1 MQSHGSHHDSLC
13 ATLCHVLVYCLFG
26 YRPVSRSA
34 GDDNDQGG
42 ITLTM
47 VGSDGRA
54 RNIRTNM
61 ATFLRYLQGENAKE
75 AQKEREW
82 CQGSV
87 VRELDIPREL
97 WNRLKI
103 SPLDKSKFHR
113 VESAVE
119 GYKRQN
125 LPFREL
131 LAILDGL
138 KDNEVAIAFVACL
151 PLQEFIRMA
160 ELKQKVETDGC
171 NALHWAVCRG
181 GSAILLQNVE
191 DILAAWPEICQ
202 QAGKNGLPIHTASQ
216 LLSMDPNLP
225 VLQRVIQA
233 YPRGLEKPNERG
245 WIPLQLA
252 IAVPKPNLQVVSA
265 LVQAY
270 PEAVGVQTRTGLTA
284 FHIAAL
290 QPNQPLELFEVLL
303 QHGLQV
309 QEALKKK
316 DEKGVTAL
324 HAALVKNS
332 DNLDLIKRL
341 LEIWPEGVKEVD
353 YDCNTAL
360 CLVAIGAKANLECVK
375 LIHQAWPEAIDHRNS
390 FAYTPLHAA
399 IKAGASQDIVAYL
412 LDASPASPPVYV
424 STCPGGETLLNAI
437 MMNPKVDVDMARRI
451 YDGYPAAIR
460 KRSGGNRTMSLLPLH
475 TALLGGVSKEVVAFL
490 LEQWRGAARE
500 MGTCHFTAL
509 HFAVMAR
516 RKESKDTSTA
526 GSIQEKEDANDEDSS
541 SSESSLL
548 ENDPLVGSES
558 SNSDGDGPVGGCDR
572 ESKSSPPSAANVEIV
587 KLIHLAWP
595 EAIQVRNAANGATP
609 LIQALVSGAPAD
621 VVEYLLDEFPQALSI
636 RAAGGVTVLHAAIMG
651 NASVDIF
658 RLLLSAQR
666 STSQEIWYPTEAGS
680 TPLILALAGGASLDV
695 VNFLLQ
701 RNPRAAHQKMPSGL
715 RETPLQTALQARAD
729 APVIQ
734 CLVNAWPAG
743 KLERNREGSLPM
755 LYAELYPADT
765 RPIIKSILSG
775 RRPQSSGVLA

>member
-1 MQSHGSHHDSLC
+1 MQPHGSHHDSLC

-34 GDDNDQGG
+34 GDDNNQEG

-47 VGSDGRA
+47 VGTDGRA

-82 CQGSV
+82 RQGSV
-87 VRELDIPREL
+87 LRELDIPREL

-103 SPLDKSKFHR
+103 SPVDKSKFHR

-125 LPFREL
+125 LSFREL

-138 KDNEVAIAFVACL
+138 KDSEMAIAFVACL
-151 PLQEFIRMA
+151 PTQEFVRMA

-202 QAGKNGLPIHTASQ
+202 QAGNKGDLPIHTAAQ

-225 VLQRVIQA
+225 VLQRLIQA

-252 IAVPKPNLQVVSA
+252 LAVPKPNLQVVSA

-303 QHGLQV
+303 QYGLQV
-309 QEALKKK
+309 QEALTKK

-324 HAALVKNS
+324 HAALVKNA

-360 CLVAIGAKANLECVK
+360 CVVAIGAKANLECVK

-412 LDASPASPPVYV
+412 LDASPASPSVCV
-424 STCPGGETLLNAI
+424 SRCPGGETLLSAI
-437 MMNPKVDVDMARRI
+437 MMNPQVDVDMARRI

-500 MGTCHFTAL
+500 MGTCQFTAL

-526 GSIQEKEDANDEDSS
+526 GSIQEKEDANDGVSS
-541 SSESSLL
+541 PSESSLP

-558 SNSDGDGPVGGCDR
+558 SNSDDDGTIGGSDSD
-572 ESKSSPPSAANVEIV
+572 SKSSPRLPSAANVEIV
-587 KLIHLAWP
+587 KLIHRAWP
-595 EAIQVRNAANGATP
+595 EAIQVRNAANGGTP
-609 LIQALVSGAPAD
+609 LIEALVSGAPAD
-621 VVEYLLDEFPQALSI
+621 VVEYLLNECPQSLSI

-651 NASVDIF
+651 GASVDIF
-658 RLLLSAQR
+658 RLLLS
-666 STSQEIWYPTEAGS
+666 P
-680 TPLILALAGGASLDV
+680 
-695 VNFLLQ
+695 
-701 RNPRAAHQKMPSGL
+701 AAFH
-715 RETPLQTALQARAD
+715 
-729 APVIQ
+729 
-734 CLVNAWPAG
+734 
-743 KLERNREGSLPM
+743 
-755 LYAELYPADT
+755 
-765 RPIIKSILSG
+765 
-775 RRPQSSGVLA
+775 